1 MKYRGYEAF
10 VAFDAEDRVLHG
22 RLLCTQDVVSF
33 EAHSVDELEGAFHE
47 AVDDYLDQCAASG
60 RPPDKTFS
68 GKLVVRMPAT
78 LHRSAY
84 IEAAK
89 AGISLNAWITESLE
103 AKVLGEQA
111 ARSA

>member
-1 MKYRGYEAF
+1 MTATNATFGDLPRPTSW
-10 VAFDAEDRVLHG
+10 R
-22 RLLCTQDVVSF
+22 
-33 EAHSVDELEGAFHE
+33 
-47 AVDDYLDQCAASG
+47 YLAARSG
-60 RPPDKTFS
+60 LDKTFS
-68 GKLVVRMPAT
+68 GTLVVRMPAT

-89 AGISLNAWITESLE
+89 AGISLNAWNTESLE